1 AVSAL
6 FPAQPSVGTVTTRD
20 NKPFVLGKQLDFDSV
35 AQGDL
40 NQFPYVI
47 TSSSQYSSQPP
58 PNYHLVRS
66 GRLYDL
72 WQRTGYTSPRQVI
85 EPPGAPGGV
94 LDCRS
99 ALGRRLRASRGEA
112 SITASPIT
120 LAGPNFVPGGGSVAV
135 PLRLPVGRWEISVQY
150 ISSFDFDL

>member
-1 AVSAL
+1 VLRHQPVQAPEPGRELASFERQIGNSAVLFLGNDEYATWQLRPAAVSAL

-58 PNYHLVRS
+58 PNFHLVRS

-112 SITASPIT
+112 S
-120 LAGPNFVPGGGSVAV
+120 
-135 PLRLPVGRWEISVQY
+135 
-150 ISSFDFDL
+150 